1 MQGHIAVC
9 VSEAER
15 IHLTYIPLLNDRVSN
30 PPKMPAGVETSL
42 QQLDLAAGADANS
55 APAASGTQQEQPV
68 THDQHEQEQQ
78 ETPAALHNTAC
89 LAATFSLLESEQSLL
104 QCSAV
109 CRLWQSVL
117 EADDIW
123 RRVYL
128 RHLPEPL
135 LHERVSRW
143 VGRVAATDG
152 TVLWCYNTLLVP
164 RPPGKRASS

>member
-1 MQGHIAVC
+1 
-9 VSEAER
+9 
-15 IHLTYIPLLNDRVSN
+15 
-30 PPKMPAGVETSL
+30 MPAEVETSL

-143 VGRVAATDG
+143 VGRVAATSG
-152 TVLWCYNTLLVP
+152 SGRRAQCVGATTHSWSPALPESGPVAECSCVSGHVAANVFYVTLL
-164 RPPGKRASS
+164 

>member
-1 MQGHIAVC
+1 
-9 VSEAER
+9 
-15 IHLTYIPLLNDRVSN
+15 
-30 PPKMPAGVETSL
+30 MPADVEATL
-42 QQLDLAAGADANS
+42 QQLDLAAGADATP
-55 APAASGTQQEQPV
+55 APAASGKQQEQPV
-68 THDQHEQEQQ
+68 THDQQEQEQQ

-89 LAATFSLLESEQSLL
+89 LAATFSWLDSEQSLL

-135 LHERVSRW
+135 PHERVSRW
-143 VGRVAATDG
+143 VG
-152 TVLWCYNTLLVP
+152 
-164 RPPGKRASS
+164 